1 MTERKRRIDA
11 KKQLIREERARRQK
25 QVEEIGEII
34 KWGGIGLTF
43 IGFVA
48 LVIYVMIIL
57 MKPFGVADEC
67 QDFKTDVFICLNEG
81 ADWDLCTIW

>member
-11 KKQLIREERARRQK
+11 KKQAIKEERARRQK

-34 KWGGIGLTF
+34 KYSGIGITVIAF
-43 IGFVA
+43 IA

-57 MKPFGVADEC
+57 MKPAR
-67 QDFKTDVFICLNEG
+67 I
-81 ADWDLCTIW
+81 